1 MEQTVQPDPPE
12 LSLFTTDTTHMK
24 IISYMKAIH
33 QFITSQ
39 LFGNALCKCIMKRL
53 VFDESTL
60 LPNPFNQAIFNRK
73 WNENQHNFEEASCT
87 AKCRR
92 ELRYED
98 KLVLTL
104 FYVLYN
110 IELYDEH
117 ELEEDIEKDEA
128 DKKDKEKDEANKAD
142 KEDEKKIYVVSDTI
156 SSEHNEMGQLYVS
169 LYKQLQHCCIVSED
183 DTTTMIISP
192 EKSKEYFIM

>member
-1 MEQTVQPDPPE
+1 MEKTVQPDPPD
-12 LSLFTTDTTHMK
+12 LSIFITDTTHMK

-73 WNENQHNFEEASCT
+73 WNENQQNFEEASCT

-117 ELEEDIEKDEA
+117 ELEEDIEKDIEKDEA
-128 DKKDKEKDEANKAD
+128 DKKDTEDTED
-142 KEDEKKIYVVSDTI
+142 KKKIFVVSDTI
-156 SSEHNEMGQLYVS
+156 SPEHNEMGQLYVS
-169 LYKQLQHCCIVSED
+169 LYKQLQHCCIVSD
-183 DTTTMIISP
+183 KDTTTMIISP

>member
-1 MEQTVQPDPPE
+1 MNQPKPPD
-12 LSLFTTDTTHMK
+12 LSIFITDTTHMK

-39 LFGNALCKCIMKRL
+39 FFGNALCKCIMKRL

-73 WNENQHNFEEASCT
+73 WEENQQNFDEASCT

-117 ELEEDIEKDEA
+117 ELEEDD
-128 DKKDKEKDEANKAD
+128 
-142 KEDEKKIYVVSDTI
+142 KKIYVVSDTI
-156 SSEHNEMGQLYVS
+156 SHEHNEMGQLYVS